1 MNNRVTIPPPGF
13 ADLSVE
19 EQIDYV
25 QDLWDWIA
33 ARPEDIPVPDWQRA
47 LIDERLRQHEAN
59 PEDTVPWEEVRQ
71 RLLQK
76 YSTKSE

>member
-1 MNNRVTIPPPGF
+1 MTERVEIPPPGF
-13 ADLSVE
+13 DSLPVD

-33 ARPEDIPVPDWQRA
+33 ARPEDIPVSDWQKK

-59 PEDTVPWEEVRQ
+59 PEDTVPWEEVRA
-71 RLLQK
+71 RLLEK
-76 YSTKSE
+76 YST

>member
-1 MNNRVTIPPPGF
+1 MNRRMTIPPTGF

-33 ARPEDIPVPDWQRA
+33 ARPEDIPVRDWQRA
-47 LIDERLRQHEAN
+47 LIDERLRQHEAH
-59 PEDTVPWEEVRQ
+59 PEDAVPWEEVRE

-76 YSTKSE
+76 YSTESE

>member
-1 MNNRVTIPPPGF
+1 MNKRVSIPPPGF
-13 ADLSVE
+13 DDLSVE

-33 ARPEDIPVPDWQRA
+33 ARPEDIPVPAWQKA
-47 LIDERLRQHEAN
+47 VIDERLRAHAAN
-59 PEDTVPWEEVRQ
+59 PADAVPWEEVRE

>member
-1 MNNRVTIPPPGF
+1 MNKRVTIPPPGF
-13 ADLSVE
+13 DDLSVE

-33 ARPEDIPVPDWQRA
+33 ARPEDIPVPNWQKA
-47 LIDERLRQHEAN
+47 VIDERLRAHAAN
-59 PEDTVPWEEVRQ
+59 PKDAVPWEEVRE